1 MRILIYSY
9 NYYPEPI
16 GIAPLM
22 TELAEGL
29 VARGHQVRVVTAMP
43 NYPEREIYEAY
54 RGQLYKTEIRN
65 GVQIQRCFVMTPK
78 KAGLLGRLAL
88 EISFI
93 TLSFTQALRGWRPD
107 VILNTSPSL
116 PACVPVA
123 LLKSWFRCPSVL
135 NLQDILPEAAIQTGM
150 ISNPLAIRVF
160 EVLEAWAY
168 HSATH
173 ISVIAQGF
181 RENLLSKGVPNSKI
195 ASISNWVDVNF
206 IAPQPTET
214 SQFRQRHH
222 LQDKFVVLYTGN
234 IAETQGIDNAL
245 QAARFLAQYPDIHLV
260 IVGEGKK
267 LDHLEPLCQQW
278 GLTNVSLL
286 PFVPRE
292 DLPDLLAAADVSLIM
307 QKRNVVGF
315 NMPSKTQVLLASGRP
330 IVASVPHQGTAAQAI
345 RDSRGGLVV
354 APEDPAALAAGILQL
369 YHNPRQAQQL
379 ARQGRQYAL
388 DNYSFKRALDRYEDL
403 FHDLIA
409 ESYPVVQRSV
419 KTVLALEMVRK

>member
-1 MRILIYSY
+1 
-9 NYYPEPI
+9 
-16 GIAPLM
+16 
-22 TELAEGL
+22 
-29 VARGHQVRVVTAMP
+29 
-43 NYPEREIYEAY
+43 
-54 RGQLYKTEIRN
+54 
-65 GVQIQRCFVMTPK
+65 
-78 KAGLLGRLAL
+78 
-88 EISFI
+88 
-93 TLSFTQALRGWRPD
+93 
-107 VILNTSPSL
+107 
-116 PACVPVA
+116 
-123 LLKSWFRCPSVL
+123 
-135 NLQDILPEAAIQTGM
+135 M

-160 EVLEAWAY
+160 EVLEALAY
-168 HSATH
+168 RSATH

-245 QAARFLAQYPDIHLV
+245 QAARSLAQYPDIHLV

-267 LDHLEPLCQQW
+267 LERLEPLRQQW

-379 ARQGRQYAL
+379 AQQGRQHAL

-403 FHDLIA
+403 FYALIT
-409 ESYPVVQRSV
+409 ESCPVVQQSV
-419 KTVLALEMVRK
+419 KTVLAGWPPPNWPPQWQGTLGRPQSGASLLGTASLVRRGDLD

>member
-116 PACVPVA
+116 PACIPVA

-160 EVLEAWAY
+160 EVLEALAY
-168 HSATH
+168 RSATH

-245 QAARFLAQYPDIHLV
+245 QAARSLAQYPDIHLV

-267 LDHLEPLCQQW
+267 LERLEPLRQQW

-379 ARQGRQYAL
+379 AQQGRQHAL

-403 FHDLIA
+403 FYALIT
-409 ESYPVVQRSV
+409 ESCPVVQQSV
-419 KTVLALEMVRK
+419 KTVLALDMVRK